1 MQKDTVPARVKSVDA
16 RVLLRRL
23 LLPFLLITSVSF
35 ADSSAWLDE
44 NGEPLPETPAR
55 KTIDGFGGWLLVTPD
70 PDWSRNWY
78 RPPRRRPTLPEARY
92 VGYGDRITILAFYT
106 NPATDDEGRID
117 IRCSV
122 RVIRPGGE
130 VSASRE
136 ERRCADPDLAGDLQ
150 ATRISWAVVDYVG
163 EPSDP
168 PGRWV
173 VEVVLTDAVRDV
185 SLSLLTDFILTGGSV
200 MRDGAVR
207 PPGTG

>member
-1 MQKDTVPARVKSVDA
+1 MQKGMVPARVKWVDA
-16 RVLLRRL
+16 RALLRRSLLSFL
-23 LLPFLLITSVSF
+23 LLTGVTF
-35 ADSSAWLDE
+35 AGSSAWVDG
-44 NGEPLPETPAR
+44 NGEPLAETPAR

-78 RPPRRRPTLPEARY
+78 RPPERRPTLPEARY
-92 VGYGDRITILAFYT
+92 VGYGDRVTILAFYT

-130 VSASRE
+130 VSASSE
-136 ERRCADPDLAGDLQ
+136 ERQCADPDLAGDLQ

-173 VEVVLTDAVRDV
+173 VEVVLRDAVRDV
-185 SLSLLTDFILTGGSV
+185 SLSLATDFILTGGSV
-200 MRDGAVR
+200 MREGAVHPR
-207 PPGTG
+207 ETG